1 MVPIQ
6 MRAIPRSIRARSKA
20 LARRFRSLN
29 IRAPQMNDTMTEL
42 LRTSDTTDIIE
53 SGLLSDVKYAK
64 SAVQMN
70 MDMSGIAQL
79 QRNGV
84 VLYRFGYHS
93 KAQTMVMMII

>member
-6 MRAIPRSIRARSKA
+6 MSAIPRSMRARSKA

-84 VLYRFGYHS
+84 VLCRFGYHNR
-93 KAQTMVMMII
+93 AHTTVMMII